1 MKLKKRQLE
10 LVLAWFCLTILY
22 TVYVVKTL
30 LLPYRYSFLDLFN
43 QLMTNQLSTFGLLA
57 ILFCL
62 FAFKLL
68 KEQKEK
74 KEKEYHDLRKEIVD
88 RSKDLWK
95 EQRWN
100 DRHIV
105 FEHIEKNYDINLYH
119 ESK

>member
-1 MKLKKRQLE
+1 MKTNVEELAPYADQTTLQLLNFVIDKKRKFDEAKKRQLE

-74 KEKEYHDLRKEIVD
+74 RKKSIM
-88 RSKDLWK
+88 
-95 EQRWN
+95 
-100 DRHIV
+100 I
-105 FEHIEKNYDINLYH
+105 
-119 ESK
+119 